1 MNIQITKHIILKP
14 AEIEFAFIASP
25 GPGGQNVNKVATAV
39 QLRFDIIHSSLPEDV
54 RARLITLLGKKLTRS
69 GELIITAN
77 RYRTQN
83 SNKKDALDR
92 LCQLIRRAAIP
103 PKKRKKTKPTAASK
117 QRRLDTKKLHGK
129 KKTLRKRGSSLES

>member
-1 MNIQITKHIILKP
+1 MIQITKTIFLKP
-14 AEIEFAFIASP
+14 SDIQFAFIASP

-39 QLRFDIIHSSLPEDV
+39 QLRFDVIHSSLPEDV
-54 RARLITLLGKKLTRS
+54 RERLILLLGKRVTRS
-69 GELIITAN
+69 GELIINAN

-83 SNKKDALDR
+83 SNKQDALDR

-103 PKKRKKTKPTAASK
+103 PKKRKKTKPTKASK

-129 KKTLRKRGSSLES
+129 KKSLRRL